1 MDKKEVL
8 YKIGYFFLEQNLEKY
23 AYDKAME
30 YTYQFLSNLRITDCK
45 KLGDKVF
52 EVTLCKPELLF
63 EVTLCKP
70 ELLIGPAGATIA
82 SLKKKLNI
90 KIKLKKILW
99 QI

>member
-52 EVTLCKPELLF
+52 EVTLCKPELL
-63 EVTLCKP
+63 
-70 ELLIGPAGATIA
+70 IGPAGATIA